1 VADCGFGRVFGFRT
15 EIEAHEKIRDF
26 FDADLV
32 SIRLTDERFYHLDTC
47 FCSLEDGFLMYH
59 PPAFNYDS
67 RMAIE
72 RRIPPHKRIVV
83 NTADA
88 GNFACNAIN
97 IGD

>member
-1 VADCGFGRVFGFRT
+1 
-15 EIEAHEKIRDF
+15 
-26 FDADLV
+26 
-32 SIRLTDERFYHLDTC
+32 
-47 FCSLEDGFLMYH
+47 MYH